1 MPYTMFVEVDPHE
14 VRSGVWQLLFND
26 TFDLT
31 ELTNA
36 DNENSQAHGWGITG
50 QHHLNAA
57 VVSLL
62 LYRKLQGHRWT
73 DVLNVQTSGKCGAD
87 VEFRD
92 KADAVLF
99 ILSEPV

>member
-1 MPYTMFVEVDPHE
+1 MAYTMFVQVDPNE

-36 DNENSQAHGWGITG
+36 DNENGQAHGWGITG
-50 QHHLNAA
+50 QHHLHAA

-73 DVLNVQTSGKCGAD
+73 NVLNVQTSSKCGAD
-87 VEFRD
+87 VEFHD
-92 KADAVLF
+92 KTDAVLF
-99 ILSEPV
+99 KLAHS